1 MIKNTQRADR
11 IIAIMQSSYRL
22 KANELDEQ
30 FIAGLKATYKDK
42 DIEIIVY
49 EVDETEYLL
58 KSEANRKKLM
68 QAKANI
74 ENKTN
79 LIEVSIEDLI

>member
-1 MIKNTQRADR
+1 
-11 IIAIMQSSYRL
+11 MQSSYRL

-30 FIAGLKATYKDK
+30 FIAGLKETYKDK

-58 KSEANRKKLM
+58 KSDANRDMLM
-68 QAKANI
+68 LAKANI

-79 LIEVSIEDLI
+79 LIEIDLEDLE

>member
-1 MIKNTQRADR
+1 
-11 IIAIMQSSYRL
+11 MQSSYRL
-22 KANELDEQ
+22 KASELDEQ
-30 FIAGLKATYKDK
+30 FIAGLKAIYKDK

-49 EVDETEYLL
+49 EIDETEYLL
-58 KSEANRKKLM
+58 KSEANKARLM

-79 LIEVSIEDLI
+79 LVEVELEDLA

>member
-1 MIKNTQRADR
+1 
-11 IIAIMQSSYRL
+11 MQSSYRL

-42 DIEIIVY
+42 DIEILVY
-49 EVDETEYLL
+49 EINETEYLF
-58 KSEANRKKLM
+58 KSDANRDKLM
-68 QAKANI
+68 EAKANI

-79 LIEVSIEDLI
+79 LIEIDLEDLE

>member
-1 MIKNTQRADR
+1 M
-11 IIAIMQSSYRL
+11 IAIMQSTYRL

-58 KSEANRKKLM
+58 KSEANRTRLM
-68 QAKANI
+68 EAKANI
-74 ENKTN
+74 EHKTN
-79 LIEVSIEDLI
+79 LVEVDLEDLA

>member
-1 MIKNTQRADR
+1 MRTT
-11 IIAIMQSSYRL
+11 YRL

-58 KSEANRKKLM
+58 KSEVNRQRLM
-68 QAKANI
+68 QAKQNI

-79 LIEVSIEDLI
+79 LIEIDLEDLQ

>member
-1 MIKNTQRADR
+1 
-11 IIAIMQSSYRL
+11 MQSSYRL

-49 EVDETEYLL
+49 EVDDTDYLL
-58 KSEANRKKLM
+58 KSDANRDRLM
-68 QAKANI
+68 QAKANV
-74 ENKTN
+74 ENQIN
-79 LIEVSIEDLI
+79 LIQIDLEDLE

>member
-1 MIKNTQRADR
+1 MRTT
-11 IIAIMQSSYRL
+11 YRL

-30 FIAGLKATYKDK
+30 FIAGLKAKYKDK

-58 KSEANRKKLM
+58 KSEVNRQRLM
-68 QAKANI
+68 QAKQNI

-79 LIEVSIEDLI
+79 LIKIDLEDLQ

>member
-1 MIKNTQRADR
+1 
-11 IIAIMQSSYRL
+11 MQSSYRL
-22 KANELDEQ
+22 KANEIDEQ

-49 EVDETEYLL
+49 EVDETEYLF
-58 KSEANRKKLM
+58 KSNANRDRLM
-68 QAKANI
+68 EAKANV

-79 LIEVSIEDLI
+79 LIEIDLEDLE

>member
-1 MIKNTQRADR
+1 
-11 IIAIMQSSYRL
+11 MQSTYRL

-30 FIAGLKATYKDK
+30 FIAGLKAIYKDK

-58 KSEANRKKLM
+58 KSEVNKQKLM
-68 QAKANI
+68 EAKKNV

-79 LIEVSIEDLI
+79 LVEIDLADLE